1 MVRVLWWSSR
11 KSLILWLWQWSMTL
25 WRCPCEVC
33 FWFFEKN
40 TGYAIISECVLLKG
54 VCLFNFVF
62 VIQPKKRNN
71 LTFESILVKGTHP
84 RVGHLDK
91 SESDTK
97 YASYTATVTVE
108 QRSGQ
113 ETVKHGFSP
122 RIELVSGHCSCWVG
136 INALNPMLLR
146 SWIINLSSGIV

>member
-1 MVRVLWWSSR
+1 MR
-11 KSLILWLWQWSMTL
+11 
-25 WRCPCEVC
+25 P
-33 FWFFEKN
+33 FE
-40 TGYAIISECVLLKG
+40 GCLFVLLF
-54 VCLFNFVF
+54 VCY
-62 VIQPKKRNN
+62 PTKKRNN

-97 YASYTATVTVE
+97 YSSYTVTVTVE